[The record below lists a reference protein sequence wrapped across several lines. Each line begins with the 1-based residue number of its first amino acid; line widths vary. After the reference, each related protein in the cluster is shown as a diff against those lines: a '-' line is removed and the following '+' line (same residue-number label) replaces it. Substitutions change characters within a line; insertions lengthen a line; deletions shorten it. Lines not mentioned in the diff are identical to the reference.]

1 MTKWVRCWQTDLAD
15 APRTSIDV
23 KATICE
29 DLCTGQ
35 MTMTMLVGHAR
46 PSSVPQTS
54 GTATN
59 IVHCHAP
66 WLRWHQCHG
75 TCNIENARVNSTRLT
90 TGGSISSCTV
100 HNDVVTH
107 LAPFPRH
114 AARLNHLIGCIT
126 VLPKNLWKLS
136 RRSQR
141 NIIVVDNQRKDVT

>member
-1 MTKWVRCWQTDLAD
+1 MRCWQTDLAD
-15 APRTSIDV
+15 APRMSIDV
-23 KATICE
+23 KVTICE

-35 MTMTMLVGHAR
+35 MMMTMLVGHAR

-59 IVHCHAP
+59 IVHCHVP
-66 WLRWHQCHG
+66 WLHWRQCHG
-75 TCNIENARVNSTRLT
+75 TCNIENVRVNSTWLMM
-90 TGGSISSCTV
+90 GGSISSCTV

-141 NIIVVDNQRKDVT
+141 NIIVVDNTLPGR